1 MINSHTTLAKFIHWT
16 FTILYAYGIFKQVD
30 NLDELEDP
38 SLLNLEIIF
47 AIIFL
52 VIVLFRY
59 FYMKDAKTL
68 LGAHDEISKGHLFI
82 AKTIHRLVYL
92 SLIMLPVTGLLIAG
106 LFNLGVGGAQLAV
119 ALHELWAFLSYILIG
134 IHVVASLYS
143 RFKGEGVWNAMVPF
157 WEESGRNQSDI
168 ILKLE
173 NMENKIYKKIE
184 ETIRDSN
191 WLNYVYAKNIEKYLI
206 KIKNQIYE

>member
-106 LFNLGVGGAQLAV
+106 LFNLGVGGIQLAV
-119 ALHELWAFLSYILIG
+119 ALHEFSAFLSYILIG

-191 WLNYVYAKNIEKYLI
+191 
-206 KIKNQIYE
+206 

>member
-1 MINSHTTLAKFIHWT
+1 
-16 FTILYAYGIFKQVD
+16 
-30 NLDELEDP
+30 
-38 SLLNLEIIF
+38 
-47 AIIFL
+47 
-52 VIVLFRY
+52 
-59 FYMKDAKTL
+59 
-68 LGAHDEISKGHLFI
+68 
-82 AKTIHRLVYL
+82 
-92 SLIMLPVTGLLIAG
+92 MLPVTGLLIAG
-106 LFNLGVGGAQLAV
+106 LFNLGVGGVQLAV
-119 ALHELWAFLSYILIG
+119 ALHEFSAFLSYILIG

-191 WLNYVYAKNIEKYLI
+191 
-206 KIKNQIYE
+206 

>member
-1 MINSHTTLAKFIHWT
+1 MVEIVFA
-16 FTILYAYGIFKQVD
+16 GIF
-30 NLDELEDP
+30 LG
-38 SLLNLEIIF
+38 
-47 AIIFL
+47 
-52 VIVLFRY
+52 IVFIRY
-59 FYMKDAKTL
+59 FYMKDVDTL
-68 LGAHDEISKGHLFI
+68 LGAKVEIPKGHLFI

-92 SLIMLPVTGLLIAG
+92 SLIMLPATGLLIAG
-106 LFNLGVGGAQLAV
+106 LFNLGVGGIQLAV
-119 ALHELWAFLSYILIG
+119 ALHEFSAFLSYILIG

-168 ILKLE
+168 IFKLE

-191 WLNYVYAKNIEKYLI
+191 
-206 KIKNQIYE
+206 